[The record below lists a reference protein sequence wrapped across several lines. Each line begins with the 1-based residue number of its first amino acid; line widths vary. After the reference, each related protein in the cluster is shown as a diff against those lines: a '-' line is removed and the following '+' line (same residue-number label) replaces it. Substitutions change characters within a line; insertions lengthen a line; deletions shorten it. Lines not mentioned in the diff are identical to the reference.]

1 MIGPDSL
8 RTPNTIATAE
18 PGIKTR
24 DSTMSD
30 LNDDIYIATDGT
42 RRCSWCADSAL
53 YQSYHDHEWG
63 QPVGEDRD
71 LFEKLCLESF
81 QSGLS
86 WLIILRK
93 REAFR
98 RAFANFEMKHVAQFS
113 QDDVARLMD
122 DKGIVRNRQKITAT
136 INNAARALD
145 IAQEF
150 GSLAAFIWQYEPDE
164 RSLPKRLTRKTL
176 PKTIPEATQMA
187 KDLKS
192 RGFRFV
198 GPVTTYSLMEAMGL
212 VNNHMQECDFRLKI
226 KHARDEFRRPKVGEK
241 L

>member
-1 MIGPDSL
+1 ML
-8 RTPNTIATAE
+8 E
-18 PGIKTR
+18 IK
-24 DSTMSD
+24 
-30 LNDDIYIATDGT
+30 DDIYIAIDGT
-42 RRCSWCADSAL
+42 RRCSWCGESEL
-53 YQSYHDHEWG
+53 YQNYHDHEWG
-63 QPVGEDRD
+63 QPIGEDRD

-98 RAFANFEMKHVAQFS
+98 EAFAGFEMKYVAQFGEA
-113 QDDVARLMD
+113 DVARLME
-122 DKGIVRNRQKITAT
+122 DKGIVRNRQKISAT
-136 INNAARALD
+136 INNAARALE
-145 IAQEF
+145 IVAEF
-150 GSLAAFIWQYEPDE
+150 GSFAAFIWQYEPDE
-164 RSLPKRLTRKTL
+164 RSLPKHLTRKTI
-176 PKTIPEATQMA
+176 PKTIPEATRMA

-226 KHARDEFRRPKVGEK
+226 KRARDAFDRPKVGEK

>member
-1 MIGPDSL
+1 
-8 RTPNTIATAE
+8 
-18 PGIKTR
+18 
-24 DSTMSD
+24 MSE
-30 LNDDIYIATDGT
+30 LKDDIYIAIDGT
-42 RRCSWCADSAL
+42 RRCSWCGDNEL

-98 RAFANFEMKHVAQFS
+98 QAFANFEMKRVAQF
-113 QDDVARLMD
+113 DDEDIARLMANT
-122 DKGIVRNRQKITAT
+122 GIVRNRQKIAAT
-136 INNAARALD
+136 INNAARALE
-145 IAQEF
+145 IVEEF

-164 RSLPKRLTRKTL
+164 HSLPKRLTRKTI
-176 PKTIPEATQMA
+176 PKTIPEATRMA

-192 RGFRFV
+192 RGFRFL

-212 VNNHMQECDFRLKI
+212 VNNHMQDCDFRLKI
-226 KHARDEFRRPKVGEK
+226 KRARDEFRRPKVGEK